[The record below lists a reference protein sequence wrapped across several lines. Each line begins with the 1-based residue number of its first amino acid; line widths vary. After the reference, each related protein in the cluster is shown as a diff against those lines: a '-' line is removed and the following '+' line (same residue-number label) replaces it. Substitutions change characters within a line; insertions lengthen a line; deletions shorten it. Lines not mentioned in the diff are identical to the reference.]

1 MKLLWATL
9 AVLLAAAP
17 VWAQA
22 TRAEKLD
29 NGLTV
34 IVRENPLA
42 PVVAIDLMVKTG
54 TRWERAEQAGITN
67 FLHAVMVKGTA
78 KRGGSRIA
86 EEVAAMGGKIS
97 ASGDIDFSGIRSSA
111 LARFWKPLLEIT
123 AELALTPK
131 LAADEV
137 DAEREWLESRIQRQ
151 RETPRLRA
159 YDELSAAIYGPHP
172 YALPTLGT
180 KESLARINHAA
191 LVAHYQTYYRPE
203 RMVLAV
209 SGQVTA
215 ADVIAEVRRLFGA
228 VPGGGSVPEPTVLA
242 PRPAGTRIVI
252 TQPAQQTQIYV
263 GALAPTLDHPDHAVV
278 KVLSTVL
285 GGGMAGR
292 LFVELRD
299 RRGLAYA
306 ATSYYDP
313 VREPGALVLYLG
325 SAPENAE
332 KAEEG
337 LRQEIEKIRT
347 QPVSDEDLRRAKSYL
362 LGRYEMD
369 RRTNERIAYYA
380 AFYTVENV
388 GLGYPERYRRA
399 VEAVTSA
406 DVLKAAR
413 TYLTTL
419 TTVVLEPPRAR

>member
-1 MKLLWATL
+1 VKALLAAL
-9 AVLLAAAP
+9 VVLLAAAP
-17 VWAQA
+17 AWAQA
-22 TRAEKLD
+22 SRTERFD
-29 NGLTV
+29 NGFTV

-42 PVVAIDLMVKTG
+42 PVVALDLMVKAG
-54 TRWERAEQAGITN
+54 TRWERAEQSGITN
-67 FLHAVMVKGTA
+67 FLHAVMVKGTM
-78 KRGGSRIA
+78 KRSGARIA

-97 ASGDIDFSGIRSSA
+97 ASGDVDYSGIRSSA
-111 LARFWKPLLEIT
+111 LARFWKPLLELT

-131 LAADEV
+131 LSADEV

-151 RETPRLRA
+151 RDNARLRA
-159 YDELSAAIYGPHP
+159 YDEFAAALYGPHP
-172 YALPTLGT
+172 YALPTMGT

-215 ADVIAEVRRLFGA
+215 AEVLAEARRLFGA
-228 VPGGGSVPEPTVLA
+228 VPGGGSVAEPAVLA
-242 PRPAGTRIVI
+242 PMPAGRRIVI
-252 TQPAQQTQIYV
+252 TQPAQQTQIYA

-299 RRGLAYA
+299 RRGLAYS

-337 LRQEIEKIRT
+337 LRQEIQKIRT
-347 QPVSDEDLRRAKSYL
+347 QPVSEEELQRAKSYL

-369 RRTNERIAYYA
+369 RRTNERIAFYA

-388 GLGYPERYRRA
+388 GAGYAERYRRA
-399 VEAVTSA
+399 VEAVTAA
-406 DVLKAAR
+406 DVLKAAQ

-419 TTVVLEPPRAR
+419 TTVVLEPPRSR